1 MSDVLIIPITALII
15 CIVSIMIIMAI
26 IFNIVNRDGGTKGIS
41 KNEYTSPSGV
51 KRTAKKSREDYIV

>member
-26 IFNIVNRDGGTKGIS
+26 VFNIVNRDGGTKGIS
-41 KNEYTSPSGV
+41 KV
-51 KRTAKKSREDYIV
+51 